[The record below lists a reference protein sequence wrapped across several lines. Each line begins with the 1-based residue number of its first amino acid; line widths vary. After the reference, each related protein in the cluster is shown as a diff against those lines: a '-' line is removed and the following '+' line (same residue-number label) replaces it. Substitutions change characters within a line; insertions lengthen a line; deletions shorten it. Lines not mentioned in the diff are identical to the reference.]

1 MKLKI
6 LLFWDSSNRSL
17 KKKQT
22 NVLPDEWQEMMGV
35 DRLAELALELTNIN
49 NLLRQDPGTVK
60 SGEMSTVHHFSFSH
74 VFSLIM
80 FEATW

>member
-1 MKLKI
+1 
-6 LLFWDSSNRSL
+6 
-17 KKKQT
+17 
-22 NVLPDEWQEMMGV
+22 MMGV

-74 VFSLIM
+74 VFTLIT